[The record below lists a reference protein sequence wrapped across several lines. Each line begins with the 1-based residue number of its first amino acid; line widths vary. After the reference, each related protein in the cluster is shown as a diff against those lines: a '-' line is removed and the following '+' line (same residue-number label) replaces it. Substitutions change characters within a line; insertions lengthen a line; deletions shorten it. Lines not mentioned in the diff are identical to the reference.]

1 MAGVTG
7 SRCFKPR
14 IAPFRVALL
23 ERFMN
28 SGLKQSQLTTQAT
41 DGFKTS
47 CEPSELLFQLQNES
61 PGLLLQDAFVV
72 PSWFVQQT
80 TWLEDPSNSDSAVYN
95 YPLLFRIRGPLDEG
109 ALQKSLQEIV
119 RRHGVFRSVFRM
131 RNGDLVQIVI
141 SPQKQTLR
149 MVDLSRLPES
159 AREPRF
165 HQLALEEAARPFD
178 LALGSLLRGTLLRL
192 GVDDH

>member
-61 PGLLLQDAFVV
+61 PGLLLEDAFVV

-95 YPLLFRIRGPLDEG
+95 YPLLLRIRGPLQEK
-109 ALQKSLQEIV
+109 ALQQSLHEIV
-119 RRHGVFRSVFRM
+119 QRHDALRSVFRT
-131 RNGDLVQIVI
+131 RGAELVQIVV
-141 SPQKQTLR
+141 PQQMQPLPVK
-149 MVDLSRLPES
+149 DLSDLP
-159 AREPRF
+159 
-165 HQLALEEAARPFD
+165 
-178 LALGSLLRGTLLRL
+178 
-192 GVDDH
+192 